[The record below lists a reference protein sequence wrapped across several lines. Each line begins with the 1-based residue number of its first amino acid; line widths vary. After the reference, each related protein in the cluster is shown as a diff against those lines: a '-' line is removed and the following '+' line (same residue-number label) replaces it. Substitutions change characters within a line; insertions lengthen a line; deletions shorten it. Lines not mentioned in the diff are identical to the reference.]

1 MIGLEC
7 LEICLLL
14 CMILELIIKVLL
26 NFVCFWDE
34 LCSLIKKKIGLIEWL
49 LNKWIMGELKIFYF
63 IICKLK

>member
-7 LEICLLL
+7 LEICVLI

-34 LCSLIKKKIGLIEWL
+34 LCSLIKKIRFDWMIIE
-49 LNKWIMGELKIFYF
+49 
-63 IICKLK
+63 